1 LSTLASN
8 YDAKEIG
15 AQAARIIGTSKATI
29 ERPCGTLV
37 FRSDG
42 LFFAKKR
49 PVIAF
54 HLFLQK
60 LEIKRLDK
68 PNLYME

>member
-42 LFFAKKR
+42 LFFAKKTTSYSFSSFSAKAGNKK
-49 PVIAF
+49 VG
-54 HLFLQK
+54 QT
-60 LEIKRLDK
+60 
-68 PNLYME
+68 